1 MRPTTLGITCGEE
14 GVKLSVAIRRNGR
27 GGAGMG
33 TGDCESCSVTNG
45 VEGDMKRRGT
55 GGGGPLAS
63 PSLGVRLK
71 GLDEPVLD
79 LPNDD

>member
-1 MRPTTLGITCGEE
+1 MCPTTLPVMWGEE
-14 GVKLSVAIRRNGR
+14 EVGLSVVTRRSGR
-27 GGAGMG
+27 GGAE

-55 GGGGPLAS
+55 GGSGPFPSLA
-63 PSLGVRLK
+63 LGVRLRE
-71 GLDEPVLD
+71 LDELVLD